1 MPHIHE
7 KIDFCA
13 ETFIVFNNKVLLRQ
27 HDKFK
32 IWLSVGGHIELDE
45 DPNEAAI
52 REVKEEV
59 GLDIVIVDSENKTPV
74 FKGNKLSI
82 IPPQYINRHRI
93 SDSHEHIAFIYFVQT
108 ETDQLKLSETEITDE
123 CKWFTKEEIEKN
135 DYGIPDDVQFYA
147 LKALEYFSGKI

>member
-13 ETFIVFNNKVLLRQ
+13 ETFIVYQDAVLLRI
-27 HDKFK
+27 HDKLK
-32 IWLSVGGHIELDE
+32 LWLSIGGHIELDE

-59 GLDIVIVDSENKTPV
+59 GLDIVIADSENKTPV
-74 FKGNKLSI
+74 FKGDKQSI
-82 IPPQYINRHRI
+82 IPPQYISRHRI
-93 SDSHEHIAFIYFVQT
+93 SDSHEHIAFIYFGRT
-108 ETDQLKLSETEITDE
+108 ETDKLKLSETEITDE
-123 CKWFTKEEIEKN
+123 CKWFTKEELEKN
-135 DYGIPDDVQFYA
+135 DYSIPDDVQFYA